1 MHDDRESFA
10 LDFELSRYRREYGV
24 CMPFDEACAKL
35 ASDQDAM
42 GEIVSDAARDQRFIE
57 WFDRVVAK
65 AWRGG
70 LSGCAITPQHV
81 LDTLDD
87 SARRALTRWGWTEP
101 AQEGDQ

>member
-10 LDFELSRYRREYGV
+10 LDLEMSRFRREYGH
-24 CMPFDEACAKL
+24 CMPFEDARVKL
-35 ASDQDAM
+35 SNDADAM
-42 GEIVSDAARDQRFIE
+42 AEIVGYATFDQAFIA
-57 WFDRVVAK
+57 WLDQTVAK

-81 LDTLDD
+81 RDTLDD

-101 AQEGDQ
+101 EQWGDE